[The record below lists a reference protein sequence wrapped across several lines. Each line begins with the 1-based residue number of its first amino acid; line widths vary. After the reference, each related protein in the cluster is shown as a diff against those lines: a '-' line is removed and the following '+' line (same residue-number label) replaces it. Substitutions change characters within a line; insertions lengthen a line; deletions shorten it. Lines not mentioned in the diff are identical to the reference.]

1 MGVSPLIAICVLIFR
16 HEKTGVMIDYNH
28 IENLFDR
35 GVGVIEDKKSKRK
48 GTLPPQSYAFSMRLF
63 HHTLFFFFLFFSNS
77 HFQFLRALVQFL

>member
-28 IENLFDR
+28 SENLFDR

-48 GTLPPQSYAFSMRLF
+48 GTLPPQSYAFQHAFVPSYSFLLF
-63 HHTLFFFFLFFSNS
+63 SFFSQILIFN
-77 HFQFLRALVQFL
+77 F